1 MIQLC
6 AESSGWVGLVEQ
18 TYSKR
23 NFGSEFDVTLDGKQM
38 CDANGKRV
46 RTFTR
51 IHIWYSVTV

>member
-6 AESSGWVGLVEQ
+6 VESSGWVGLVEQ

-38 CDANGKRV
+38 CDAQPLK
-46 RTFTR
+46 
-51 IHIWYSVTV
+51 